1 MNTFILYLIIGL
13 VWFIV
18 FNASFSKISVISWLS
33 VLLAEETGVPGQ
45 NYRPVANHWQT
56 VSHDVVSSTS
66 SHERDPNSQISLY
79 ITISCSIFD
88 SNNMMA
94 INYFGCKWLIDIKYL
109 LEMSAMIFCP
119 QSNEF
124 WPIDFTFLAC
134 SKLTVIIHWP
144 SYCTVHVYIIIL
156 FLIVCGCLEWNESV
170 HFFVRLFILSLDIQ
184 LSRGEAWDP
193 INRFNTA
200 AFLCLSQAMTWIFN
214 VILRDPFVF
223 SELKWGVIVRFVDI
237 GGIVDHHCL
246 NFLFIYHMY
255 LLFIFLSLCFIS
267 FSVPFSAFVFF
278 IP

>member
-124 WPIDFTFLAC
+124 WPIDFTFLVNCDHSLTLLLYCPCLYYHSVFDSMWLSWVKRICTFFC
-134 SKLTVIIHWP
+134 S
-144 SYCTVHVYIIIL
+144 
-156 FLIVCGCLEWNESV
+156 
-170 HFFVRLFILSLDIQ
+170 
-184 LSRGEAWDP
+184 
-193 INRFNTA
+193 
-200 AFLCLSQAMTWIFN
+200 
-214 VILRDPFVF
+214 
-223 SELKWGVIVRFVDI
+223 
-237 GGIVDHHCL
+237 
-246 NFLFIYHMY
+246 FIYIVIGY
-255 LLFIFLSLCFIS
+255 PVIKRGSLWS
-267 FSVPFSAFVFF
+267 H
-278 IP
+278 